1 MSDHPPRYQRECSIG
16 RLKVR
21 FEWKASRKYLG
32 RFGGGWNWSLG
43 FKAGGSTLIL
53 FLLIASLR
61 FHLVPKGDA
70 TQKEGGGA

>member
-1 MSDHPPRYQRECSIG
+1 MSDHPPRYQREWSIG

-21 FEWKASRKYLG
+21 FERRSSREIWG

-53 FLLIASLR
+53 LLLIASLR